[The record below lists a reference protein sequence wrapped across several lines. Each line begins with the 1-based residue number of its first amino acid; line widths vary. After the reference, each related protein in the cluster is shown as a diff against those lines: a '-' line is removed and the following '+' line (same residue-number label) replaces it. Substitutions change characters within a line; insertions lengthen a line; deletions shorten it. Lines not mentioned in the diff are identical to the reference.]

1 MRWLWR
7 RLLPL
12 LVLGLVAGMLIFLLR
27 WSAAGGST
35 LGLAGG
41 ILKEMV
47 APVARAATLVGNRGQ
62 SLWENILNLGRLQAE
77 NERLKRQVAEL
88 QGRIAQMEEYR
99 LENERLQQMLDYK
112 DATKER
118 WQLKVA
124 PVIGRSPDNWFST
137 ITLGIGSEEG
147 VRKDQVVI
155 TPAGVVGRIIRV
167 SPRTA
172 EVLLLLD
179 REGAVG
185 GMVQST
191 RLPGVVEASP
201 DYRGYLQMIH
211 LAHDAPIAKNEMI
224 VTSGLGGIFPKGLPI
239 GTVVEILPETGGLL
253 KRALI
258 APAVDFNRLEEVM
271 VITEVYGGVAEDAG
285 GTLAVSGDGRF
296 DPGSHPPGILQDS
309 RR

>member
-7 RLLPL
+7 KFFPL
-12 LVLGLVAGMLIFLLR
+12 LGLGLAAGMLIFIFR
-27 WSAAGGST
+27 WSVAAGT
-35 LGLAGG
+35 LRSAGA
-41 ILKEMV
+41 ILKEV
-47 APVARAATLVGNRGQ
+47 AAPAAGVATWVGHRGQ
-62 SLWENILNLGRLQAE
+62 SLWESILHMGRLQDE

-88 QGRIAQMEEYR
+88 QGRIARMEECR
-99 LENERLQQMLDYK
+99 LENERLRQILEYRE
-112 DATKER
+112 ATEGR
-118 WQLKVA
+118 WRLKVA
-124 PVIGRSPDNWFST
+124 PVIGRNPDNWFST
-137 ITLGIGSEEG
+137 LTLGIGSGDG
-147 VRKDQVVI
+147 VREDQVVI

-167 SPRTA
+167 GPRTA

-185 GMVQST
+185 GLVQSS

-211 LAHDAPIAKNEMI
+211 LAHDAPVAKNDVI

-239 GTVVEILPETGGLL
+239 GTVVEVLPETGGLL

-271 VITEVYGGVAEDAG
+271 VITEVFEGVAEDAG
-285 GTLAVSGDGRF
+285 GNLAYGRDGSF
-296 DPGSHPPGILQDS
+296 DTGSHPSGILQDS